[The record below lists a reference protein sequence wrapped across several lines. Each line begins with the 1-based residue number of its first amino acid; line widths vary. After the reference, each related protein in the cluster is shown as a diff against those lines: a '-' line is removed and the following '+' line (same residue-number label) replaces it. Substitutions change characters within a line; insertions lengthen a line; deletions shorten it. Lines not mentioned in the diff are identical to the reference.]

1 MSRIPA
7 NQSEIWCYGRSRIN
21 RPFIPKRLQ
30 TCYRGGPLAFEPYE
44 GKLSRTVPL
53 GGKPDA
59 TKGPTYPNREYAG
72 ICEKQHL
79 TMFMT
84 NRIPTYR

>member
-21 RPFIPKRLQ
+21 QTGNALHPQAPADVLQ
-30 TCYRGGPLAFEPYE
+30 GRASGNAFEPYE

-53 GGKPDA
+53 GGKPDEGA
-59 TKGPTYPNREYAG
+59 Y
-72 ICEKQHL
+72 L
-79 TMFMT
+79 S
-84 NRIPTYR
+84 